1 MFIGCEDFFASA
13 EGADEHE
20 QGGLWQVEVRQQR
33 LHHFEFETYFWIWI
47 DEKVGCGWAGDDG
60 SSASTDRVFES
71 ANRGGA
77 DGDDSAP
84 AVERVIDGG
93 GGAGGNGIRLG
104 VEFVIL
110 NTIDADW
117 LESSE
122 ADVQRDL
129 GSLDAAL
136 TNSVENLWSE
146 METGGGR
153 RYRSALLGI
162 NGLIALAIAE
172 RIRAR
177 DVGRERDVADA
188 IEHGEKVIVILEEV
202 KANVALAEFS
212 ACEDLG
218 LQFIGVQ
225 FILIAEKEAFADS
238 DLAAGTNQALP
249 VVGIDGELA
258 GQKNFDAAVKEIAS
272 GRIARANRLGASAF
286 AAAEEPRWKDAGVV
300 ENDEIAGLQ
309 KVRKFTEQAIRII
322 AAGSLQAQHAGAV
335 AGGEGFLGDE
345 FAGKVEVEIGNPHG
359 SDYKGECRRILLCK
373 LGRFIVY
380 SLAIC

>member
-33 LHHFEFETYFWIWI
+33 LHHFEFEAYFWIWI

-146 METGGGR
+146 METGSGR

-225 FILIAEKEAFADS
+225 FILIAEEEAFADS

-272 GRIARANRLGASAF
+272 GRIARANRLGVSAF

-309 KVRKFTEQAIRII
+309 KVGKFTEQAIRII

-359 SDYKGECRRILLCK
+359 SDYKG
-373 LGRFIVY
+373 
-380 SLAIC
+380 